1 MGPPPAPPKVIGLA
15 GPSCAGKGTVA
26 AALAAA
32 LGSPCLHLCMDSF
45 YLDLAEMRGVFGAEP
60 NWDHPDSL
68 DWPLLLRAVGRLRE
82 GLETR
87 VPVYDFATH
96 SRLADFRVAQPAPFI
111 IFEGLWLGHEPTLA
125 GMLDLLV
132 FLDVPPEVALAR
144 RVDRDL
150 GARGRERGDVE
161 RQFHSQVEPMRRMF
175 VEPQRSRADLVLD
188 GTLDADALA
197 GEIARRLGGPPDPE
211 PSRPRRFH

>member
-1 MGPPPAPPKVIGLA
+1 MGPQPAPPKMIGLT

-26 AALAAA
+26 SATALA
-32 LGSPCLHLCMDSF
+32 LKIPCLHLCMDSF
-45 YLDLAEMRGVFGAEP
+45 YLDWAEMRRVFGAEP

-68 DWPLLLRAVGRLRE
+68 DWPLMLRTVGRLRE
-82 GLETR
+82 GLDAH

-96 SRLADFRVAQPAPFI
+96 SRQLSFSVAEAAPLI
-111 IFEGLWLGHEPTLA
+111 LLDGLWLGHDPVLR

-144 RVDRDL
+144 RVARDL
-150 GARGRERGDVE
+150 ATRGRGQGDVE

-175 VEPQRSRADLVLD
+175 IEPQRSGADLVLD
-188 GTLDADALA
+188 GTLDPKALA
-197 GEIARRLGGPPDPE
+197 VEITRLLRAPPSPK
-211 PSRPRRFH
+211 P